1 MISLRSER
9 KKQISYIGITDVD
22 LNLLKSK
29 ENEFKLIV
37 NTLVDEVYEQV
48 TSEPELLAII
58 EKNSTL
64 ERLKET
70 QRWYFLSMTSGVID
84 EEFIEKRLFI
94 GKVHSRIGLT
104 TNWYLGTY
112 ILYLDLATAHFERV
126 LPVEWRNVIHSLT
139 KMFNLDSQLVLEAYE
154 TDEKAKIEILLE
166 KQNHLLTGVSS
177 AVQELVSLIAQLK
190 DSSESVENSAN
201 KNVDYQENTHQ
212 NILSLNSEVESIH
225 QVGTMMREVAD
236 QTHLLGLNAAIEAAR
251 AGEHGRGFE
260 VVAKEVRKLAHRS
273 KESIGTIDQRLK
285 NIHSTLI
292 KVRNDSEHN
301 SMYSRNQV
309 ESSQE
314 LASYVKLIEKVTVEL
329 EKLKV

>member
-1 MISLRSER
+1 MISLGSER
-9 KKQISYIGITDVD
+9 EKQISYIGITDAD

-29 ENEFKLIV
+29 EKEFKQIV

-126 LPVEWRNVIHSLT
+126 LPVEWRSVIHSLT

-177 AVQELVSLIAQLK
+177 AVQELVSLMVQLK

-273 KESIGTIDQRLK
+273 KESLGTIDQRLK
-285 NIHSTLI
+285 NIHSTLT

-314 LASYVKLIEKVTVEL
+314 LATYVKLIEKVTVEL

>member
-1 MISLRSER
+1 MISLGSER
-9 KKQISYIGITDVD
+9 EKQISYIGITDAD

-29 ENEFKLIV
+29 EKEFKQIV

-126 LPVEWRNVIHSLT
+126 LPVEWRSVIHSLT

-177 AVQELVSLIAQLK
+177 AVQELVSLMVQLK

-236 QTHLLGLNAAIEAAR
+236 QTNLLGLNAAIEAAR

-273 KESIGTIDQRLK
+273 KESLGTIDQRLN
-285 NIHSTLI
+285 NIHSTLT

-309 ESSQE
+309 ASSQE
-314 LASYVKLIEKVTVEL
+314 LATYVKLIEKVTVEL

>member
-1 MISLRSER
+1 MISLGSER
-9 KKQISYIGITDVD
+9 EKQISYIGITDVD

-70 QRWYFLSMTSGVID
+70 QRWYFLSMTSSVID

-177 AVQELVSLIAQLK
+177 AVQELVSLMAQLK

-273 KESIGTIDQRLK
+273 KESLGTIDQRLK

-301 SMYSRNQV
+301 SMYSRKQV

>member
-1 MISLRSER
+1 MISLGSER

-29 ENEFKLIV
+29 EKEFKLIV

-70 QRWYFLSMTSGVID
+70 QRWYFLSMASGVID

-112 ILYLDLATAHFERV
+112 ILYLDLATAHFERN
-126 LPVEWRNVIHSLT
+126 LPNEWRSVIHSLT

-154 TDEKAKIEILLE
+154 TDEKSKIEILLE

-177 AVQELVSLIAQLK
+177 AVQELASLMVQLK

-273 KESIGTIDQRLK
+273 KESLGTIDQRLK
-285 NIHSTLI
+285 NIHSTLT

-301 SMYSRNQV
+301 SMYSKNQV
-309 ESSQE
+309 ASSQE
-314 LASYVKLIEKVTVEL
+314 LASYVKLIEKVTAEL